1 MGWSLLNR
9 SDVDR
14 CDKVCRRIGLEPG
27 VALEVNLDSVT
38 HCLADVGD
46 GDVVG
51 VHPLGVAMPE
61 RIGGEL
67 FALLLDVIP

>member
-1 MGWSLLNR
+1 MH
-9 SDVDR
+9 
-14 CDKVCRRIGLEPG
+14 
-27 VALEVNLDSVT
+27 LDGVT